1 MSKLNSVIFIDNLPR
16 LDLHGFDRDTARLY
30 INDFIKENQKLKNE
44 FVLIIHGIGSGII
57 KDETIKTLSK
67 NKNVV
72 DYKIYPFNVGCTLV
86 QIDLTNIKKVL

>member
-44 FVLIIHGIGSGII
+44 FALIIHGIG
-57 KDETIKTLSK
+57 L
-67 NKNVV
+67 
-72 DYKIYPFNVGCTLV
+72 
-86 QIDLTNIKKVL
+86 

>member
-44 FVLIIHGIGSGII
+44 FILIIHGIGSGII
-57 KDETIKTLSK
+57 KDEIGVLVFKTRY
-67 NKNVV
+67 NKLV
-72 DYKIYPFNVGCTLV
+72 DLRHKFFFSPIFSLDT
-86 QIDLTNIKKVL
+86 